1 MKYLVFDAGNILY
14 RTFYAHRGED
24 DHTLAGLASHIALL
38 TLNKYYKQHKPCKV
52 IMGFDRHSWRKDY
65 TASDDCVSKKPYKGN
80 RRQNMT
86 ESEQE
91 KFERYLQ
98 HIAEFEEMIRDYTSI
113 IALANDGLEAD
124 DIIAGVINTLS
135 VTEPNAKIVVVSQ
148 DKDLI
153 QLLRHNNVRLID
165 PSTGHDRTLKDWDND
180 ADLFMFEK
188 CLRGDPGD
196 YVQSA
201 YPRIRKT
208 RIVKAYSDEFEK
220 ANVMAHEWPKPDSK
234 TDSDG
239 NPLEFFKVQDLFKEN
254 ILLMDLDEQPD
265 HIQKLMVMTVLD
277 GLANPGRFDYFN
289 FLKYLG
295 IYDLERVAEN
305 VETFVPMLSS

>member
-1 MKYLVFDAGNILY
+1 
-14 RTFYAHRGED
+14 
-24 DHTLAGLASHIALL
+24 
-38 TLNKYYKQHKPCKV
+38 
-52 IMGFDRHSWRKDY
+52 
-65 TASDDCVSKKPYKGN
+65 
-80 RRQNMT
+80 
-86 ESEQE
+86 
-91 KFERYLQ
+91 
-98 HIAEFEEMIRDYTSI
+98 MIRDYTSI

-135 VTEPNAKIVVVSQ
+135 VTEPNSKIVVISQ

-153 QLLRHNNVRLID
+153 QLLRHDNVRLVD
-165 PSTGHDRTLKDWDND
+165 PSTGHDRTLKDWNHD
-180 ADLFMFEK
+180 ANLFMFEK

-208 RIVKAYSDEFEK
+208 RIIKAYDDEFEK
-220 ANVMAHEWPKPDSK
+220 ANVMAHEWPKPNSK
-234 TDSDG
+234 TDAEG

-295 IYDLERVAEN
+295 LYDMERVAEN